1 MSEVPTNTSSSGNV
15 AGLDNNP
22 PVRLKRKPDDKFAGH
37 AVFDVS
43 SDIYNKAPA
52 IRKKWN
58 RWAKFVPIAED
69 LEIVLESLIDFSINN
84 PKDGIIIRDKSTG
97 YMRYIKHK
105 E

>member
-1 MSEVPTNTSSSGNV
+1 MSEVPTNTAGSGNV

-22 PVRLKRKPDDKFAGH
+22 PVRLKKKPDDQFNGH

-43 SDIYNKAPA
+43 SDIYHKAPVL
-52 IRKKWN
+52 RKKWS
-58 RWAKFVPIAED
+58 RWAKFIPLAED
-69 LEIVLESLIDFSINN
+69 TEIVMESLRDYSINN
-84 PKDGIIIRDKSTG
+84 PKAGIIIRDKSTG